1 MVAKIS
7 LGNSL
12 YGSLV
17 YNGEKINKEHG
28 RVLDTNKIYNY
39 GTGKINIHRVFEDF
53 KRWMPQA
60 TKAEKTMMHIS
71 LNPHPDDRLSE
82 AQYIQIAHEYMEKM
96 GFADMPY
103 VVVKHEDIDRHHIHI
118 VALRVRPDGSAIDSR
133 NNYYRSKEITREIER
148 KYGLHTAERQRIT
161 PDMPI
166 RKVDPNGDIKRQVA
180 NTVKMVGMRY
190 KFQTLGEYNAILSLY
205 NIRCEEADGRVNGRE
220 YHGLVY
226 FATDDNNKTIA
237 SPFKASR
244 LGKFAGREAIEQRY
258 ERSKERIEIKPMKK
272 KVSGIMS
279 KSTGKEDFI
288 ARLKAENIDLV
299 LRYTDEGRIYGATYI
314 DHDSRTVLNGSRLG
328 RTFSANA
335 LEDWFNNPADNPI
348 TTPQPDVQTDTPQEP
363 QPDIQS
369 DNNTPDNGQQQS
381 LSGNSQSGNTQSGNS
396 QSGNAQ
402 SGGGTSSTQSTGQA
416 QTTGIKQS
424 QGYDD
429 TSMLDGL
436 GGLFSVGPG
445 FDAQEEAFYREMQ
458 RRKKK
463 KRRGP
468 NL

>member
-28 RVLDTNKIYNY
+28 RVLDTNKIYND
-39 GTGKINIHRVFEDF
+39 GSGKINIHRVFEDF

-161 PDMPI
+161 PDMSI

-226 FATDDNNKTIA
+226 FATDDDGKTIA

-244 LGKFAGREAIEQRY
+244 LGKFAGRDAIEQRY
-258 ERSKERIEIKPMKK
+258 ERSKERIDIKPLKK
-272 KVSGIMS
+272 KVSRIMS
-279 KSTGKEDFI
+279 QSTGKEDFI
-288 ARLKAENIDLV
+288 SRLKAENIDLV
-299 LRYTDEGRIYGATYI
+299 LRYTDGGRIYGATYI

-328 RTFSANA
+328 RNFSANA
-335 LEDWFNNPADNPI
+335 LENWFNNPAENPVAPPQSDI
-348 TTPQPDVQTDTPQEP
+348 QPDTQLEP
-363 QPDIQS
+363 QPDMQPY
-369 DNNTPDNGQQQS
+369 NNTPDNSQQQS
-381 LSGNSQSGNTQSGNS
+381 QSGNNQSGNTQSGNS
-396 QSGNAQ
+396 QSGNTQ
-402 SGGGTSSTQSTGQA
+402 SSGGTSSAQSTGQA
-416 QTTGIKQS
+416 QTTGTKQS

-468 NL
+468 KL